1 MRGQVTRSPQVITYR
16 VRMRA
21 TRACSVTCGDL
32 GLSTVVV
39 SDIAEGS

>member
-21 TRACSVTCGDL
+21 ARACPVTCGDL
-32 GLSTVVV
+32 GLLPASP
-39 SDIAEGS
+39 SGLEEPS